1 MVIMVEETRYWPRL
15 GLRVTKRVALEAAER
30 MGGQASFYD
39 DEMEEFVMTDNLP
52 SNAQTE
58 VDRLFEAPDNTDE
71 DADNTHTV
79 ILKTMELHTQ
89 RKAKII
95 QYRKDLKDFTIDDEE
110 AYVQELVEK
119 GYTPENAN
127 AELLIETK
135 RQKDTEVN
143 RLYTEWLDEKV
154 IALQKEHGIYKE
166 SQVIEI
172 EMDEK
177 EEEEE

>member
-15 GLRVTKRVALEAAER
+15 GLRVTKKVALEAAER

-52 SNAQTE
+52 TDAQSE
-58 VDRLFEAPDNTDE
+58 VERLFDAPDNTDE
-71 DADNTHTV
+71 NADNTHTV
-79 ILKTMELHTQ
+79 ILKTMQLHTQ

-110 AYVQELVEK
+110 AFVQELVER
-119 GYTPENAN
+119 GYTPEKAN
-127 AELLIETK
+127 EELVIETK

-143 RLYTEWLDEKV
+143 RLYTEWLDENV
-154 IALQKEHGIYKE
+154 IALQKEHGIYTDNE
-166 SQVIEI
+166 IIDIELN
-172 EMDEK
+172 
-177 EEEEE
+177 EEE

>member
-15 GLRVTKRVALEAAER
+15 GLRVTKKVALEAAER

-52 SNAQTE
+52 TDAQSE
-58 VDRLFEAPDNTDE
+58 VERLFDAPDTTDE
-71 DADNTHTV
+71 NADSTHTV

-89 RKAKII
+89 RRAKVI

-110 AYVQELVEK
+110 AYVQELVEN
-119 GYTPENAN
+119 GYTPEKAN
-127 AELLIETK
+127 EELVLETK
-135 RQKDTEVN
+135 RQKDAEVN

-172 EMDEK
+172 EMNET

>member
-15 GLRVTKRVALEAAER
+15 GLRVTKKVALEAAER

-52 SNAQTE
+52 TDANSE
-58 VDRLFEAPDNTDE
+58 VERLFDAPDNTDE
-71 DADNTHTV
+71 NADNTHTV
-79 ILKTMELHTQ
+79 ILKTMQLHTQ

-110 AYVQELVEK
+110 AFVQELVER
-119 GYTPENAN
+119 GYTPEKAN
-127 AELLIETK
+127 EELVIETK

-143 RLYTEWLDEKV
+143 RLYTEWLDENV
-154 IALQKEHGIYKE
+154 IALQKEHGIYTDNG
-166 SQVIEI
+166 IIDI
-172 EMDEK
+172 EMN
-177 EEEEE
+177 EEE

>member
-15 GLRVTKRVALEAAER
+15 GLRVTKKVALEAAER

-52 SNAQTE
+52 TDAQSE
-58 VDRLFEAPDNTDE
+58 VERLFNAPDGTDE
-71 DADNTHTV
+71 NADNTHTV
-79 ILKTMELHTQ
+79 ILKTMQLHTQ

-110 AYVQELVEK
+110 AFVQELVER
-119 GYTPENAN
+119 GYTPEKAN
-127 AELLIETK
+127 EELVVETK

-143 RLYTEWLDEKV
+143 RLYTEWLDENV
-154 IALQKEHGIYKE
+154 IGLQKEYGIYKDDE
-166 SQVIEI
+166 VIDI
-172 EMDEK
+172 ELN
-177 EEEEE
+177 EEE

>member
-15 GLRVTKRVALEAAER
+15 GLRVTKKVALEAAER

-52 SNAQTE
+52 TDAQSE
-58 VDRLFEAPDNTDE
+58 VERLFDAPDGTDE
-71 DADNTHTV
+71 NADSTHTV
-79 ILKTMELHTQ
+79 ILKTMQLHTQ
-89 RKAKII
+89 RKAKVI

-110 AYVQELVEK
+110 AYVQELVER
-119 GYTPENAN
+119 GYTPEKAN
-127 AELLIETK
+127 DELVLETK

-143 RLYTEWLDEKV
+143 RLYTEWLDESV
-154 IALQKEHGIYKE
+154 VALQKKHGIYKD
-166 SQVIEI
+166 SQIIEI
-172 EMDEK
+172 EMN